1 MSKRLYILNK
11 QKICE
16 EVAEFI
22 INKFN
27 LEPNFDII
35 ELLNKMDIEVIPV
48 KALPADWDYA
58 FNDKDG
64 KMKLFY
70 KEYESK
76 KIDIEYHN
84 RNYRFILAT
93 ALGDIL
99 MFYGLKEENLKKLSY
114 NEKIYYQGNKNTF
127 WRKDFECEHF
137 AACLLMPEYILESR
151 LYDIAKDGKL
161 LYDDLI
167 KIGEDLGVNAQAICQ
182 RCKKLSLI
190 YM

>member
-27 LEPNFDII
+27 LEPNFDIV

-58 FNDKDG
+58 FNDEDG

-70 KEYESK
+70 KEYESAK
-76 KIDIEYHN
+76 NDIEYYN

-114 NEKIYYQGNKNTF
+114 NGKFYYQGNKNTF

-167 KIGEDLGVNAQAICQ
+167 KVGEGLGVNAQAICQ
-182 RCKKLSLI
+182 RCKRLSLI